1 MYKLPYILIK
11 RHYRKKQNM
20 DGFDMMHMQNN
31 NNNPGGGGGGGG
43 GENNAGKKAV
53 HVKVILVIFI
63 HTTP

>member
-1 MYKLPYILIK
+1 
-11 RHYRKKQNM
+11 M
-20 DGFDMMHMQNN
+20 DGFNMMHMQNN